1 MQSLEHIAN
10 IMPHKAN
17 GEHIDFSILLLEAT
31 DKISILHSLMTSCD
45 NDISELRKA
54 AEKHDKIKLREVI
67 HRIYPVWEMLSM
79 ADRLEILREE
89 LKKSNASWNIISHSI
104 REITR
109 IIFDIRANAHREII
123 LLKDEEQDTDS

>member
-1 MQSLEHIAN
+1 MQ
-10 IMPHKAN
+10 
-17 GEHIDFSILLLEAT
+17 
-31 DKISILHSLMTSCD
+31 SLMTSCD

-54 AEKHDKIKLREVI
+54 AENHDKIKLREVI

-89 LKKSNASWNIISHSI
+89 LKKSNASWNIISNSI

-123 LLKDEEQDTDS
+123 LLNDEEQDLTLIHIYEPTRHVT